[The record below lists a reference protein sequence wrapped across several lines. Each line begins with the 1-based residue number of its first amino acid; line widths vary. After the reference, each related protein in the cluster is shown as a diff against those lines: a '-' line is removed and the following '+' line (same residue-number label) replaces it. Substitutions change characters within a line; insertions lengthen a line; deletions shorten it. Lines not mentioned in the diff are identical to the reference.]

1 MIVHL
6 GPQCALGAPQS
17 TCAHASSRSIAS
29 GDNVSLT
36 IDNVT
41 TSISIAQSTPPLV
54 PPSLPPSPPASSCG
68 SGRPG
73 SAIIALGLEHKD
85 SYTPAEASRIF
96 QYISQQEHQRHGTAY
111 QGAGADPIALGHDA
125 DLNLDAAIS
134 PAELL
139 IALLTQLVRKAHLDE
154 TTLAY
159 VARL

>member
-1 MIVHL
+1 M
-6 GPQCALGAPQS
+6 GPGDQALPSSLWALS
-17 TCAHASSRSIAS
+17 TR
-29 GDNVSLT
+29 T
-36 IDNVT
+36 RT
-41 TSISIAQSTPPLV
+41 
-54 PPSLPPSPPASSCG
+54 
-68 SGRPG
+68 RRRR
-73 SAIIALGLEHKD
+73 
-85 SYTPAEASRIF
+85 SRIF

-154 TTLAY
+154 TTPAY